1 MPAKL
6 LRYSAAAIAP
16 MVAGPLAAVAEPC
29 HCADLNGDGVV
40 NEADA
45 QEYIL
50 LALAE
55 DPKADFVAPF
65 GRVDFFDF
73 LSFLRLMETEPVE
86 PNVLWL
92 SFEDTSWYMLPAYG
106 QDAVS
111 TPNLDEKFFPDAVRF
126 DRAWSTASVCSP
138 ARSTIISG
146 AYATTYG
153 SDFHRRAVNI
163 PAEQYFFPRLLQDA
177 GYYTTN
183 NEKTD
188 YNSIQSANAWHRSSG
203 SASWTAAERAGRP
216 FFSVFNSG
224 HSHQV
229 RIRSFH
235 TDGRRDFDA
244 MGITPVMPP
253 YVPDGEDAYSDYQFH
268 LESILGIDA
277 WAGVHLDRLKQEGL
291 DDETVVFFFSDHGGL
306 LPRSKGYIFES
317 GIRVPFGVRVPE
329 RLRCLLPDD
338 LRGSVGS
345 GSDRLVGFVDF
356 AATILSIAGIEAPW
370 HMQGEAF
377 LGELAE
383 PAREYQFAFSTNRW
397 AHFLPDRA
405 VTDGKYKYIRRF
417 LPYRAHANR
426 GNYQWGMPAAIEW
439 DVYALESPPQG
450 GDQRPE
456 WMALYEP
463 GSYLHRHEMLF
474 DIEADPYE
482 MNDLSEDPARAED
495 LERLRSVL
503 LLHMKAT
510 RDLGLF
516 PDSMRDAFGGVPIY
530 DWVRDTNYDVSA
542 LIDAAWLASDP
553 SPSDLPTLEGY
564 LLSGDHALEFWG
576 AAGCAMLAIR
586 GQLATADLPQSLL
599 ALRGSTNWQVA
610 AAAAEATAL
619 ADEPGGIAD
628 QVARTVSNNDYAY
641 SALETLSRFESVLPE
656 IVVRSGPL
664 RQVRTSNYRAR
675 AVLIN
680 LGQWPAADLYLNA
693 YNLGLDTNQAVLP
706 IGPLP

>member
-1 MPAKL
+1 MPTDFRLVIAAMCL
-6 LRYSAAAIAP
+6 AAALCRIS
-16 MVAGPLAAVAEPC
+16 AVAEPC
-29 HCADLNGDGVV
+29 HCADLNKDRMVD
-40 NEADA
+40 NTDLH
-45 QEYIL
+45 EYL
-50 LALAE
+50 VLATAG

-65 GRVDFFDF
+65 GSVDFFDF
-73 LSFLRLMETEPVE
+73 LSFLKLMETEPVE
-86 PNVLWL
+86 PNLLWL

-106 QDAVS
+106 QDAVA
-111 TPNLDEKFFPDAVRF
+111 TPNLDDKFFPDAVRF

-153 SDFHRRAVNI
+153 SDYHRLSVNV
-163 PAEQYFFPRLLQDA
+163 PAPQYFFTGLMQDA

-183 NEKTD
+183 NQKTD
-188 YNSIQSANAWHRSSG
+188 YNAVQSPTGWNRSSS
-203 SASWTAAERAGRP
+203 SATWTAGERAGRP

-235 TDGRRDFDA
+235 TDGRRDFEA
-244 MGITPVMPP
+244 MGITPEMPP
-253 YVPDGEDAYSDYQFH
+253 YGPDGEDAYSDYQFH
-268 LESILGIDA
+268 LESILGIDT
-277 WAGVHLDRLKQEGL
+277 WAGLHLDRLEQEEL
-291 DDETVVFFFSDHGGL
+291 DDETIVFFFSDHGGL
-306 LPRSKGYIFES
+306 LPRSKGYIFET
-317 GIRVPFGVRVPE
+317 GIRIPFGVRVPE

-345 GSDRLVGFVDF
+345 GTDRLVGFVDF
-356 AATILSIAGIEAPW
+356 AQTVLSIAGVEAPL
-370 HMQGEAF
+370 HMQGEPF
-377 LGELAE
+377 LGESAT

-439 DVYALESPPQG
+439 DVYALEGPPDG
-450 GDQRPE
+450 GVPRPD

-463 GSYLHRHEMLF
+463 TSYLNQAEMLF

-482 MNDLSEDPARAED
+482 MNDLSQDPARLQD
-495 LERLRSVL
+495 LDRLRGVL
-503 LLHMKAT
+503 LQNMKTT

-516 PDSMRDAFGGVPIY
+516 PDSMRDSFGGVPIY
-530 DWVRDTNYDVSA
+530 IWVRDNGYNVNT

-553 SPSDLPTLEGY
+553 SPGDLPTLETY
-564 LLSGDHALEFWG
+564 LSSGDLALNFWG
-576 AAGCAMLAIR
+576 AAGCAMLAAN
-586 GQLATADLPQSLL
+586 GELTAAQLPQSLISL
-599 ALRGSTNWQVA
+599 SASPNTQVA
-610 AAAAEATAL
+610 AAAAEARAL
-619 ADEPGGIAD
+619 AGDPGALAE
-628 QVARTVSNNDYAY
+628 QVSRTVANDDYAY
-641 SALETLSRFESVLPE
+641 SALETLTRFESVFPE
-656 IVVRSGPL
+656 IVARSGPL
-664 RQVRTSNYRAR
+664 RSVRTSNYRAR

-680 LGQWPAADLYLNA
+680 LGQWPAADLYLNV
-693 YNLGLDTNQAVLP
+693 YGLGLEINQAVMP

>member
-1 MPAKL
+1 MPTDFRLVIAAMCI
-6 LRYSAAAIAP
+6 AAAICR
-16 MVAGPLAAVAEPC
+16 VSAVAEPC
-29 HCADLNGDGVV
+29 HCADLNKDRLVDNTDL
-40 NEADA
+40 NE
-45 QEYIL
+45 YL
-50 LALAE
+50 VLATAG

-65 GRVDFFDF
+65 GSIDFFDF
-73 LSFLRLMETEPVE
+73 LSFLELMDTEPVE
-86 PNVLWL
+86 PNLLWL

-106 QDAVS
+106 QDAVA
-111 TPNLDEKFFPDAVRF
+111 TPNLDDRFFPDAVRF
-126 DRAWSTASVCSP
+126 DWAWSTASVCSP

-153 SDFHRRAVNI
+153 SDYHRLSVNV
-163 PAEQYFFPRLLQDA
+163 PAQQYFFPGLMQNA

-183 NEKTD
+183 NQKTD
-188 YNSIQSANAWHRSSG
+188 YNAVQNATGWNRSSS
-203 SASWTAAERAGRP
+203 SATWTAGERAGRP

-244 MGITPVMPP
+244 MGITPEMPP
-253 YVPDGEDAYSDYQFH
+253 YGPDGEDAYSDYQFH
-268 LESILGIDA
+268 LESILGIDT
-277 WAGVHLDRLKQEGL
+277 WAGLHLDRLEQEEL
-291 DDETVVFFFSDHGGL
+291 DDETIVFFFSDHGGL
-306 LPRSKGYIFES
+306 LPRSKGYIFET
-317 GIRVPFGVRVPE
+317 GIRIPFGVRVPE

-345 GSDRLVGFVDF
+345 GTDRLVGFVDF
-356 AATILSIAGIEAPW
+356 AQTVLSIAGVEAPT
-370 HMQGEAF
+370 HMQGEPF
-377 LGELAE
+377 LGELAT

-439 DVYALESPPQG
+439 DVYALEGPSDG
-450 GDQRPE
+450 GDPRPE

-463 GSYLHRHEMLF
+463 TSYLNQAEMLF

-482 MNDLSEDPARAED
+482 MNDLSQDPARAQD
-495 LERLRSVL
+495 MDRLRGVL
-503 LLHMKAT
+503 LQNMKTT

-516 PDSMRDAFGGVPIY
+516 PDSMRDSFGGVPIY
-530 DWVRDTNYDVSA
+530 TWVRDDAYNVNT

-553 SPSDLPTLEGY
+553 SPSDLPTLESY
-564 LLSGDHALEFWG
+564 LVSGDLALEFWG
-576 AAGCAMLAIR
+576 AAGCAMLAAN
-586 GQLATADLPQSLL
+586 GELTVAQLPQSLI
-599 ALRGSTNWQVA
+599 ALSASPNTQVA
-610 AAAAEATAL
+610 AAAAEARAL
-619 ADEPGGIAD
+619 AGDPGALAE
-628 QVARTVSNNDYAY
+628 QVSRTVANDDYAY
-641 SALETLSRFESVLPE
+641 SALETLTRFESVFPE
-656 IVVRSGPL
+656 IVARSGPL
-664 RQVRTSNYRAR
+664 RSVRTSNYRAR

-680 LGQWPAADLYLNA
+680 LGQWPAADLYLNV
-693 YNLGLDTNQAVLP
+693 YGLGLETNQAVMP